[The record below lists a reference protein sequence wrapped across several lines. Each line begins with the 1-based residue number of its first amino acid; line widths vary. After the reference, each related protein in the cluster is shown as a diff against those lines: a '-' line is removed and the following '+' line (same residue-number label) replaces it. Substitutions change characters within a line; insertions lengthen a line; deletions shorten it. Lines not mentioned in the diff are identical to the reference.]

1 MTQPPNGRRTALFGH
16 TDVETI
22 TLLFNVLGGLQ
33 ILPNSLPN
41 EEGNWKY
48 VKPEPGCAIVNLGD
62 TTKLWMGGLLRS
74 NLHQVVSAP
83 GKQEDVARYSVAY
96 LVRAEGKTSMRRLAV
111 ERSLIEK
118 AGEGE

>member
-1 MTQPPNGRRTALFGH
+1 MRDSEPRRYDKAVDGRA
-16 TDVETI
+16 
-22 TLLFNVLGGLQ
+22 
-33 ILPNSLPN
+33 
-41 EEGNWKY
+41 
-48 VKPEPGCAIVNLGD
+48 
-62 TTKLWMGGLLRS
+62 LRS
-74 NLHQVVSAP
+74 NLHRVVSAP